1 LINGIIEY
9 DQKLPFIFA
18 LHFIHRR
25 PIKKKC
31 WKIIFYFVFVYYV
44 CIASILL
51 TIIPLKTINITTFS
65 LYFFRLPF
73 AIDVTVVIS
82 TYFYLQN
89 LECRFQTLNGFW
101 TQLPDGLTTT
111 TVVSGGLT
119 HVEITILMD
128 KIRRLHAD
136 LSELLRI
143 FSTGFGQM
151 LLGFFVFNYINI
163 VISFFYIIQFR
174 YDLCGTDII
183 GIVKRITPYLL
194 CTQNSF
200 LIMSIIIAASRVNDT
215 VSMKVMI

>member
-1 LINGIIEY
+1 
-9 DQKLPFIFA
+9 
-18 LHFIHRR
+18 
-25 PIKKKC
+25 
-31 WKIIFYFVFVYYV
+31 
-44 CIASILL
+44 
-51 TIIPLKTINITTFS
+51 
-65 LYFFRLPF
+65 
-73 AIDVTVVIS
+73 
-82 TYFYLQN
+82 
-89 LECRFQTLNGFW
+89 
-101 TQLPDGLTTT
+101 
-111 TVVSGGLT
+111 
-119 HVEITILMD
+119 MD

-215 VSMKVMI
+215 KRKMISYLRLIRISSLAVDTKLQVKMFMNQLTVFNMDEISAFGIFNINLNLVMAIIILLITGLTTLLQMKNDSNMIQYMNNTIFFYKNVSKPS